1 VACPHMSPDLPRS
14 GSFAPRTL
22 QGAEVSSVPSRPA
35 DSPSAAS
42 RADDTSSSDS
52 GAADASSE
60 PPRADGET
68 LALLRRAQ
76 CAGAAERR
84 DLQAQ
89 VVERHLG
96 LADALASRYGRNRP
110 DADDLRQVARVGLVE
125 AVQRFDPARGDFIAF
140 AVPTI
145 IGLLK
150 RYFRDHSWLVRPPRS
165 TQELS
170 IRVRDSWP
178 VLAQQ
183 LGGEPSSS
191 DIARE
196 LHNSTESV
204 CEARLAS
211 VGFAGAAL
219 VVNDP
224 RLSSPDAEL
233 EFDRCEARMIV
244 ASTLDKLSESERELL
259 SLRFFSRLSQEEI
272 ALRTGT
278 NQMHVSR
285 QLSRLMVK
293 LRELVG
299 SLEDSPSPAA

>member
-1 VACPHMSPDLPRS
+1 MVCPHLGPDVSRPSPHPSPTRL
-14 GSFAPRTL
+14 
-22 QGAEVSSVPSRPA
+22 SVPEPSPTPA
-35 DSPSAAS
+35 RSD
-42 RADDTSSSDS
+42 DDTV
-52 GAADASSE
+52 AVF
-60 PPRADGET
+60 
-68 LALLRRAQ
+68 RRANA
-76 CAGAAERR
+76 AGAAERQE
-84 DLQAQ
+84 LLAE

-125 AVQRFDPARGDFIAF
+125 AVQRFDPSRGDFIAF

-145 IGLLK
+145 VGLLK

-183 LGGEPSSS
+183 LGGEPSNA

-219 VVNDP
+219 VANDP
-224 RLSSPDAEL
+224 RLSSPDAQQ

-244 ASTLDKLSESERELL
+244 ASMLDKLTDAERELL

-272 ALRTGT
+272 AARTGT

-293 LRELVG
+293 LRDLVG
-299 SLEDSPSPAA
+299 SLEDPPSPPDARPSSPTCQTLSAVAP